1 MATESNPSEQLRGRK
16 TLVLALAG
24 GILGVAA
31 SVMAYHYLEREETQ
45 LREQMQSKQSQDD
58 ILVVVAKAN
67 LAAGSEIGDG
77 NMATRHVPKDYVYP
91 ETILPGNFDKVRGQ
105 TLVKALAKGQPLLS
119 GYLSEG
125 GVAGLSDKLKEGR
138 RAVTINVDEVSSIN
152 GLIHPGDRIDL
163 LFSGR
168 GGANGSSVVPLL
180 QNLKVL
186 ATGSQ
191 YAPTAA
197 QPGQDKFGLVY
208 STLTLD
214 VTPEEAA
221 RITLARELGVLTA
234 TLRGRNDDQSVP
246 HAVPLT
252 ASQLFGPM
260 PAAPAVQAALSGQ
273 AAAPA
278 DTVTYIVRGELPGVA
293 SMFELPVGEVPTRA
307 LVSPESG
314 GKPYA
319 PTAGGDEPVRT
330 RDIPTGMEQKKR

>member
-1 MATESNPSEQLRGRK
+1 MATESNPSEQPRGRK

-105 TLVKALAKGQPLLS
+105 TLAKALAKGQPLLS

-168 GGANGSSVVPLL
+168 GGASGGSVVPLL

-191 YAPTAA
+191 YLPADG
-197 QPGQDKFGLVY
+197 QPGQDKFGLTY

-214 VTPEEAA
+214 VTPEDAA
-221 RITLARELGVLTA
+221 RITLARELGILTA
-234 TLRGRNDDQSVP
+234 TLRGRNDDQSAP

-252 ASQLFGPM
+252 ASQLFGPA
-260 PAAPAVQAALSGQ
+260 PAAPSVLSGQ
-273 AAAPA
+273 AAARA

-293 SMFELPVGEVPTRA
+293 SMFELPVGEVPTRG

-314 GKPYA
+314 DKPYT
-319 PTAGGDEPVRT
+319 PPAGT
-330 RDIPTGMEQKKR
+330 RDVPTGMEQKKR